1 MDPQTAKREI
11 RKVSQ
16 RYEEIMARA
25 ARELS
30 IMEERNNVL
39 RTDIDSKMVVQRPN
53 GKPLPGIIPPT
64 E

>member
-25 ARELS
+25 TRELS
-30 IMEERNNVL
+30 IMEERNTVL
-39 RTDIDSKMVVQRPN
+39 RTDIESNLVAKQSN